1 MFGSEGDNMN
11 LAEEI
16 AAKAAALPLSQ
27 QRQALAFVEELARQV
42 TTAPNSR
49 TAFRSIEGLIPRQIE
64 RLEEDLA
71 EIRREM
77 WQNFPRAEPK

>member
-1 MFGSEGDNMN
+1 MN

-16 AAKAAALPLSQ
+16 AAKAAVLSLTQ

-42 TTAPNSR
+42 TVAPNSR
-49 TAFRSIEGLIPRQIE
+49 KAFRSIEGLIPRQIE

-77 WQNFPRAEPK
+77 WQNFPREEPK